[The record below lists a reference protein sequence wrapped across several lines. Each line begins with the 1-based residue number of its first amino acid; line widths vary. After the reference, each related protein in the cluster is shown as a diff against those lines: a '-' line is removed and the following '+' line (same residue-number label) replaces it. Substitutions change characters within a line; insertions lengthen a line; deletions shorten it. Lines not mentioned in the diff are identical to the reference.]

1 MLTSAARAKFFFSL
15 YKVLYTLLI
24 VAAGGGCTMPSKFVS
39 VFLFQFASVSGS
51 ENCLNLLFSFSFLRF
66 PFSFLHFFNDVQWAK
81 MQISIC
87 VMLLF
92 HRHNLFCL
100 NVNYIIM
107 HNHF

>member
-1 MLTSAARAKFFFSL
+1 MAAVEGGLIAAKEVFLYSFFSFPAYL
-15 YKVLYTLLI
+15 QVR
-24 VAAGGGCTMPSKFVS
+24 
-39 VFLFQFASVSGS
+39 SVS
-51 ENCLNLLFSFSFLRF
+51 FY
-66 PFSFLHFFNDVQWAK
+66 FLHFFNDVQWAK
-81 MQISIC
+81 MQIAIC